1 VLKSISFLTDFY
13 YKSLFPTLEK
23 LEKDRKNL
31 SHRIVMAGVIL
42 TSVAII
48 IAYAL
53 GSFYE
58 FILVGYLVLGVIIY
72 KFLVHDYTNEFK
84 DSVIRPLI
92 HAIDNSLDYSPS
104 LHVTQ
109 HLFERSNLFS
119 KPDRLS
125 GNDYVKGMIDGIS
138 IEFSD
143 IHAEKKTQNSK
154 GKDNWSTLFRGL
166 YIVAEFNKNFSSQT
180 VVLPDSAQS
189 TFGDLIG
196 HWLQSN
202 NGARDELVKMDNPK
216 FEEEFVVY
224 SSDQIEARYILS
236 HSLMEKLLS
245 FRDKSGHPLHVAFKA
260 NCIYMAVSYDK
271 DLFEPSIFRS
281 LLEYKVAMEYV
292 KTLHLAIGIVEELKL
307 NQKLWSK
314 R

>member
-1 VLKSISFLTDFY
+1 MKKISELTDFY
-13 YKSLFPTLEK
+13 YKSLFPTLQK

-31 SHRIVMAGVIL
+31 SHRIVMAGIIL
-42 TSVAII
+42 TFIALV
-48 IAYAL
+48 IAYIL
-53 GSFYE
+53 GSFFE
-58 FILVGYLVLGVIIY
+58 FIVAGYIILGSIIY
-72 KFLVHDYTNEFK
+72 RFLVHDYTHEFK
-84 DSVIRPLI
+84 HSVIKPLI

-104 LHVTQ
+104 LHISQ
-109 HLFERSNLFS
+109 HLFEHSNLFS
-119 KPDRLS
+119 KPDRVR
-125 GNDYVKGMIDGIS
+125 GNDYVKGMIDGIR

-154 GKDNWSTLFRGL
+154 GKDNWVTLFQGL

-189 TFGDLIG
+189 TFGNLIG

-224 SSDQIEARYILS
+224 SGDQIEARYILS

-245 FRDKSGHPLHVAFKA
+245 FRNKSDHPIHVSFKA
-260 NCIYMAVSYDK
+260 NHIYMAISYNK

-292 KTLHLAIGIVEELKL
+292 KTLHLAVGIVEELKL